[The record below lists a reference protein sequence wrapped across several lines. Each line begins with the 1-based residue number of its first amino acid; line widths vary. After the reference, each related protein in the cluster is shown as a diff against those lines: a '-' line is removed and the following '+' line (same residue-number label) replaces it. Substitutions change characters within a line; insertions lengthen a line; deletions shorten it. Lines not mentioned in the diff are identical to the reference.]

1 MYKVLVF
8 GMTENP
14 GGVESFIMN
23 NYRKIN
29 KNSINFDFL
38 CNTTNK
44 VAFEDELKES
54 GSKVFHIFPR
64 RKNPVRFYREL
75 NKFFKENANNYDCA
89 WINLNTL
96 VNIEYLKIAKKYGI
110 KRRIVHSHNSRNM
123 DTGLK
128 GKVTYWFHSK
138 HKKKIDNYAT
148 DYWACSSMA
157 ANWFYPQDILNK
169 VQIIKNGIDVERVSF
184 NENKRKEIRKKNNI
198 TDDTLVI
205 GNVGRLH
212 FQKNQTFA
220 LEILNELVNH
230 TNNKKTKLILV
241 GQGPDEQMLKE
252 KSKELNLTENVIFTG
267 VQNDIQGWLS
277 AFDIFIFPSLFEGLG
292 IAGLE
297 AEANGMPVFAANNAT
312 PEELKI
318 NNNFHFL
325 NLNDGIKKW
334 ARDIKNSPLQ
344 RENRKTIE
352 ENFKTSGYNIDES
365 VKKVYS
371 LFLEGK
377 KNEG

>member
-1 MYKVLVF
+1 
-8 GMTENP
+8 
-14 GGVESFIMN
+14 
-23 NYRKIN
+23 
-29 KNSINFDFL
+29 
-38 CNTTNK
+38 
-44 VAFEDELKES
+44 
-54 GSKVFHIFPR
+54 
-64 RKNPVRFYREL
+64 
-75 NKFFKENANNYDCA
+75 
-89 WINLNTL
+89 
-96 VNIEYLKIAKKYGI
+96 
-110 KRRIVHSHNSRNM
+110 
-123 DTGLK
+123 
-128 GKVTYWFHSK
+128 
-138 HKKKIDNYAT
+138 
-148 DYWACSSMA
+148 
-157 ANWFYPQDILNK
+157 
-169 VQIIKNGIDVERVSF
+169 
-184 NENKRKEIRKKNNI
+184 
-198 TDDTLVI
+198 
-205 GNVGRLH
+205 
-212 FQKNQTFA
+212 
-220 LEILNELVNH
+220 
-230 TNNKKTKLILV
+230 
-241 GQGPDEQMLKE
+241 MLKE